1 MRKYNLRDALAYNF
15 AKLLPHNEPNL
26 WKMNDAD
33 CISILSWCE
42 DWEPQ
47 KVYETAYKES
57 RIEELLSWDEWS
69 ADIQPLPTV
78 VRTELQR
85 AVLVHEKF
93 GNLKNM
99 IFLHFKLVKKIIFF
113 EDFIDY
119 LKILI
124 FSMFEYNHI

>member
-1 MRKYNLRDALAYNF
+1 
-15 AKLLPHNEPNL
+15 
-26 WKMNDAD
+26 MNDAD

-93 GNLKNM
+93 GNLKVLLGYSFFHTWIGRTSKWGFW
-99 IFLHFKLVKKIIFF
+99 IFAAI
-113 EDFIDY
+113 
-119 LKILI
+119 ILI
-124 FSMFEYNHI
+124 GWFG

>member
-15 AKLLPHNEPNL
+15 AKVLPHNEPNL

-57 RIEELLSWDEWS
+57 RIEELLSWDEWA

-85 AVLVHEKF
+85 AVLVHEKA
-93 GNLKNM
+93 GNLRVLLGYSFVESWIKRISKWGFG
-99 IFLHFKLVKKIIFF
+99 IFAAIVLLSW
-113 EDFIDY
+113 
-119 LKILI
+119 LG
-124 FSMFEYNHI
+124 